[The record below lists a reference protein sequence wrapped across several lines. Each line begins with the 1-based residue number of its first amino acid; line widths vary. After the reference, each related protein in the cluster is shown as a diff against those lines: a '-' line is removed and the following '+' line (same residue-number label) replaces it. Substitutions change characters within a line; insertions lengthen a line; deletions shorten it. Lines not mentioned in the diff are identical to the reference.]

1 MQPNKITKIEK
12 EKKNALNSMLTLISC
27 QLFVVRLTKMMNVH
41 GVLNIALDFVC
52 NVQSEWGR
60 SFASIICQ

>member
-52 NVQSEWGR
+52 NVQSE
-60 SFASIICQ
+60 